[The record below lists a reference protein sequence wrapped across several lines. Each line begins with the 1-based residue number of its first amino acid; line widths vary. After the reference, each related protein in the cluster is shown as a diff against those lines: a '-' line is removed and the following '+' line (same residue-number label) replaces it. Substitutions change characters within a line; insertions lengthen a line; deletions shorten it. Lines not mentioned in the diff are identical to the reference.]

1 MHLEIELTKDAKKSL
16 ALLYRV
22 YESRRKSGMP
32 KSSAVYLDGFSDDTS
47 EVNRAVL
54 EDRQE
59 LQNAGLI
66 SVDIVGGILIK
77 DAAIVYMESKTAN
90 TIKEWL
96 SFGAQFIP

>member
-1 MHLEIELTKDAKKSL
+1 
-16 ALLYRV
+16 
-22 YESRRKSGMP
+22 MP

-59 LQNAGLI
+59 LQKAGLI